1 MGLQPVSPDRCRF
14 VCVHRTLD
22 DSRCSDFWAR
32 LPSVH
37 TWEICNLCSAPY
49 PGRETERPPCGAWV
63 EGTRR
68 KGWLDGRVAQR
79 DGGSCLPQC
88 TASCGGGMQTRS
100 VQCLA
105 GGRPAAGCSVLQKP
119 TVSQACNTR
128 FCPIAEKKGECR
140 GPPPS
145 PAWV

>member
-1 MGLQPVSPDRCRF
+1 
-14 VCVHRTLD
+14 
-22 DSRCSDFWAR
+22 
-32 LPSVH
+32 
-37 TWEICNLCSAPY
+37 
-49 PGRETERPPCGAWV
+49 
-63 EGTRR
+63 
-68 KGWLDGRVAQR
+68 
-79 DGGSCLPQC
+79 
-88 TASCGGGMQTRS
+88 MQMRS

-140 GPPPS
+140 GPPP